1 MANTPKVIKRFGREK
16 TINKGSWTVGID
28 GKEVPFEGKE
38 TVVTK
43 DGVIIKKKFKA
54 VGNAPDGAK
63 IKIKDKTRIAGG
75 SRR

>member
-1 MANTPKVIKRFGREK
+1 MKNPPKVVKRFGREK
-16 TINKGSWTVGID
+16 TINKGTWTVGID
-28 GKEVPFEGKE
+28 DKEVPFEGKE

-43 DGVIIKKKFKA
+43 NGVVIKKKFKA

-63 IKIKDKTRIAGG
+63 IKIKDKTRISGR